1 MNKQQQQNKNNTI
14 ELSLNELQNID
25 LARLTSLINKKI
37 DDLDL
42 DGEHEKFA
50 VTNAKK
56 KYARR
61 QELYTVVCAYL
72 PRELGEALRAQLK
85 KDNVAIVDFVKT
97 AAQIYLQVYSQNAK
111 NKED

>member
-1 MNKQQQQNKNNTI
+1 MNKQQNKNNTI

-50 VTNAKK
+50 LTDGKK
-56 KYARR
+56 KYVRR
-61 QELYTVVCAYL
+61 QKLYTTICAYL
-72 PRELGEALRAQLK
+72 PRELGEQLRAQLK
-85 KDNVAIVDFVKT
+85 KDNIALVDFVKN
-97 AAQIYLQVYSQNAK
+97 AAQIYLQNAK
-111 NKED
+111 NKE